1 MKNKLMANLGL
12 KIISLLFSFMLWLVV
27 NNMNDPTIDRSFSNI
42 PVKLLNTEL
51 ITDSGQVYEV
61 LDDTA
66 VIDRVTI
73 WAPRSVFSSLTA
85 SNIVATA
92 DVSELSSLDTISIK
106 LTTNLSSGDIEK
118 IKASS
123 DTVKLH
129 IENKK
134 TKTLALEV
142 TTSGTTKSEYMIGEI
157 STDQNLV
164 RISGPESVIS
174 KVSRAVVDVPVT
186 GFTSDIS
193 DNAEIR
199 LYDAEGDLIQDS
211 RIVQNIKTVG
221 IKVVIYKIAEIPI
234 IFNYMGEPADGYEI
248 NGDVQGSISSVKLAG
263 KENILKNVTAIEIP
277 AEEID
282 ISDRREDYQG
292 TIKLEKYLPAGTF
305 LPDTSERNVEVTVK
319 IDPQITKELVISGER
334 VAVIGIPDGYR
345 ATISELDSSI
355 TIQVKGLSED
365 VAGLRASEL
374 RGTVDVTKWMES
386 EGTTEPAAGYYQVE
400 VDFGLPEGVTV
411 EDPLIVTMHL
421 SKVEE

>member
-1 MKNKLMANLGL
+1 MKNKLTANLGL
-12 KIISLLFSFMLWLVV
+12 KIISLFFSFMLWLVV

-85 SNIVATA
+85 SNIIATA

-118 IKASS
+118 IKASN

-134 TKTLALEV
+134 TKTLALGV
-142 TTSGTTKSEYMIGEI
+142 TTSGMTESGYMIGEI

-199 LYDAEGDLIQDS
+199 LYDADDNLIQDS

-221 IKVVIYKIAEIPI
+221 IRVTIYKTTEVPI
-234 IFNYMGEPADGYEI
+234 IFNYVGKPADGYEV
-248 NGDVQGSISSVKLAG
+248 NGDAKGNISSVKLAG
-263 KENILKNVTAIEIP
+263 KESILKNVTAIEIP

-282 ISDRREDYQG
+282 ISDQREDYMV
-292 TIKLEKYLPAGTF
+292 TINLEDYLPAGTF
-305 LPDTSERNVEVTVK
+305 PGR
-319 IDPQITKELVISGER
+319 IS
-334 VAVIGIPDGYR
+334 I
-345 ATISELDSSI
+345 
-355 TIQVKGLSED
+355 
-365 VAGLRASEL
+365 
-374 RGTVDVTKWMES
+374 
-386 EGTTEPAAGYYQVE
+386 
-400 VDFGLPEGVTV
+400 
-411 EDPLIVTMHL
+411 
-421 SKVEE
+421 

>member
-1 MKNKLMANLGL
+1 MKNKLTANLGL
-12 KIISLLFSFMLWLVV
+12 KIISLFFSFMLWLVV

-85 SNIVATA
+85 SNIIATA

-118 IKASS
+118 IKASN

-134 TKTLALEV
+134 TKTLALGV
-142 TTSGTTKSEYMIGEI
+142 TTSGMTESGYMIGEI

-199 LYDAEGDLIQDS
+199 LYDADDNLIQDS

-221 IKVVIYKIAEIPI
+221 IRVTIYKTTEVPI
-234 IFNYMGEPADGYEI
+234 IFNYVGKPADGYEV
-248 NGDVQGSISSVKLAG
+248 NGDAKGSISSVKLAG
-263 KENILKNVTAIEIP
+263 KESILKNVTAIEIP

-282 ISDRREDYQG
+282 ISDQREDYMV
-292 TIKLEKYLPAGTF
+292 TINLEDYLPAGTF
-305 LPDTSERNVEVTVK
+305 LADTSDKNVEVT
-319 IDPQITKELVISGER
+319 
-334 VAVIGIPDGYR
+334 GIPDGYR

-365 VAGLRASEL
+365 VAGLRASEI

-386 EGTTEPAAGYYQVE
+386 EGMTEPIAGYYQVE
-400 VDFGLPEGVTV
+400 VDFGLPGSAVV

>member
-1 MKNKLMANLGL
+1 M
-12 KIISLLFSFMLWLVV
+12 
-27 NNMNDPTIDRSFSNI
+27 
-42 PVKLLNTEL
+42 
-51 ITDSGQVYEV
+51 
-61 LDDTA
+61 
-66 VIDRVTI
+66 
-73 WAPRSVFSSLTA
+73 
-85 SNIVATA
+85 
-92 DVSELSSLDTISIK
+92 
-106 LTTNLSSGDIEK
+106 
-118 IKASS
+118 
-123 DTVKLH
+123 
-129 IENKK
+129 
-134 TKTLALEV
+134 
-142 TTSGTTKSEYMIGEI
+142 
-157 STDQNLV
+157 
-164 RISGPESVIS
+164 
-174 KVSRAVVDVPVT
+174 
-186 GFTSDIS
+186 
-193 DNAEIR
+193 
-199 LYDAEGDLIQDS
+199 
-211 RIVQNIKTVG
+211 
-221 IKVVIYKIAEIPI
+221 VIYKIAEIPI

-263 KENILKNVTAIEIP
+263 KESILKNVTAIEIP

-334 VAVIGIPDGYR
+334 VAVTGIPDGYR

-411 EDPLIVTMHL
+411 EEPLIVTMHL

>member
-1 MKNKLMANLGL
+1 VKNKLTANLGL
-12 KIISLLFSFMLWLVV
+12 KIISLFFSFMLWLVV

-85 SNIVATA
+85 SNIIATA

-118 IKASS
+118 IKASN

-134 TKTLALEV
+134 TKTLALGV
-142 TTSGTTKSEYMIGEI
+142 TTSGMTESGYMIGEI

-199 LYDAEGDLIQDS
+199 LYDADDNLIQDS

-221 IKVVIYKIAEIPI
+221 IRVTIYKTTEVPI
-234 IFNYMGEPADGYEI
+234 IFNYVGKPADGYEV
-248 NGDVQGSISSVKLAG
+248 NGDAKGNISSVKH
-263 KENILKNVTAIEIP
+263 VTAIEIP

-282 ISDRREDYQG
+282 ISDQREDYMV
-292 TIKLEKYLPAGTF
+292 TINLEDYLPAGTF
-305 LPDTSERNVEVTVK
+305 LADTSDKNVEVTIK
-319 IDPQITKELVISGER
+319 IDPQITKELVISGDR
-334 VAVIGIPDGYR
+334 VEVTGIPDGYR

-365 VAGLRASEL
+365 VAGLRASEI

-386 EGTTEPAAGYYQVE
+386 EGMTEPIAGYYQVE
-400 VDFGLPEGVTV
+400 VDFGLPGSAVV